1 MLIRL
6 AAKFGDYRKEDAQSF
21 QLSPQFS
28 IYPQFMFHL
37 RRSQFLQT
45 FNTSPDESAFHRL
58 VGTDCASRR
67 VCPQHNM
74 RQRRQPLAFA
84 GESAEPA
91 GLSHPPSPALRQRR
105 CIAAARTAGQ
115 PGAQAHARRRSPR
128 AAYRGC
134 VLKW

>member
-1 MLIRL
+1 MAGSAATAACAVVGMLIRL

-58 VGTDCASRR
+58 VRLCK
-67 VCPQHNM
+67 
-74 RQRRQPLAFA
+74 
-84 GESAEPA
+84 PA
-91 GLSHPPSPALRQRR
+91 RLSQYSM
-105 CIAAARTAGQ
+105 
-115 PGAQAHARRRSPR
+115 
-128 AAYRGC
+128 
-134 VLKW
+134 

>member
-58 VGTDCASRR
+58 VGTDCASTPACLST
-67 VCPQHNM
+67 VQH
-74 RQRRQPLAFA
+74 ATT
-84 GESAEPA
+84 PA
-91 GLSHPPSPALRQRR
+91 TTRL
-105 CIAAARTAGQ
+105 
-115 PGAQAHARRRSPR
+115 RRRI
-128 AAYRGC
+128 G
-134 VLKW
+134 

>member
-6 AAKFGDYRKEDAQSF
+6 AAKFGDYRKDDASSF

-58 VGTDCASRR
+58 VPSASPGAVGTAAVSGPMQMHAAIRSLC
-67 VCPQHNM
+67 
-74 RQRRQPLAFA
+74 
-84 GESAEPA
+84 G
-91 GLSHPPSPALRQRR
+91 GL
-105 CIAAARTAGQ
+105 ARTVVR
-115 PGAQAHARRRSPR
+115 PGWWFVLVTSSWSLVGRCCCRRTRPTAS
-128 AAYRGC
+128 
-134 VLKW
+134 